1 MDSARPRIVVLGG
14 PSPGMKESMPFFT
27 RGKHHPIFPL
37 PVKCLSF
44 DNAQQINRLQAF
56 IQRIIE
62 ENLDLQAMQ
71 DRIWHSHFI
80 SQFSGAYWAVFLGKI
95 PGIYTEWEG
104 PDNAATQLNVTNS
117 RFAASS
123 EFTTLRGA
131 LIYMVSK
138 GTNFRGDE
146 DPDYY
151 TSTYD
156 PQAHTFP
163 TPSRSSGQ
171 TRATTTPSHSSGQTR
186 SAVLRT
192 PSPTKPKVSA
202 QTRLA
207 ISRTPSP
214 TKPNV
219 SGQTRLAV
227 ARTPAPNLTSLQA
240 DFTNISL
247 DSSTLDQSLP
257 DFFFYQHVRSLSEIL
272 DTVQSPILPAVEY
285 TISFG
290 EVIDSYLRSHG
301 YNQEAIV
308 TLEQAWVSS
317 QGQRSNFIRYVCFDG
332 LPRAEAEWI
341 WDYIVKPSAQ

>member
-14 PSPGMKESMPFFT
+14 PSPGIKESM
-27 RGKHHPIFPL
+27 
-37 PVKCLSF
+37 
-44 DNAQQINRLQAF
+44 
-56 IQRIIE
+56 
-62 ENLDLQAMQ
+62 
-71 DRIWHSHFI
+71 
-80 SQFSGAYWAVFLGKI
+80 
-95 PGIYTEWEG
+95 EG

-156 PQAHTFP
+156 PQAHTFA

-272 DTVQSPILPAVEY
+272 GTVQSPILPAVEY
-285 TISFG
+285 TVSFG

-301 YNQEAIV
+301 YDQEAIV